1 MDGTSMSPVTEGQD
15 KHTTLQHGINIAI
28 LLGEHESGSHQ
39 CIEMSS
45 FVFTLRV
52 VVCLSVMA
60 GSASHSYHVT
70 FIYTVYLY
78 KPPFVCNG
86 KQTKIPEDHRNTLQT
101 NTLQVMPKV
110 HSGTM

>member
-1 MDGTSMSPVTEGQD
+1 MSLVTEGQD

-86 KQTKIPEDHRNTLQT
+86 KQAKHQKITEHTET
-101 NTLQVMPKV
+101 NILQVMPKV